1 MAVQVYSGPFL
12 CILSAERRSSVP
24 TGFLHRRR
32 TRAEIRSSAFV
43 LTSESSPSSTELIS
57 RKTCA
62 SIGSLHFSLTSARRI
77 VQYIT
82 VQLRMFQM
90 ETQSHTLLK
99 YLLQSV
105 ESSNYEVAK
114 ALDISP
120 ASLSRHAG
128 GLLSKPS
135 TLRRATKFFN
145 DLLPDDA
152 MVDADLLV
160 GTPISARDLVRLARA
175 VRAEVAKGSK

>member
-1 MAVQVYSGPFL
+1 
-12 CILSAERRSSVP
+12 
-24 TGFLHRRR
+24 
-32 TRAEIRSSAFV
+32 
-43 LTSESSPSSTELIS
+43 
-57 RKTCA
+57 
-62 SIGSLHFSLTSARRI
+62 
-77 VQYIT
+77 
-82 VQLRMFQM
+82 MFQM

-135 TLRRATKFFN
+135 TLRRATKYFN

>member
-1 MAVQVYSGPFL
+1 
-12 CILSAERRSSVP
+12 
-24 TGFLHRRR
+24 
-32 TRAEIRSSAFV
+32 
-43 LTSESSPSSTELIS
+43 
-57 RKTCA
+57 
-62 SIGSLHFSLTSARRI
+62 
-77 VQYIT
+77 
-82 VQLRMFQM
+82 M
-90 ETQSHTLLK
+90 ETESHTLLK

-105 ESSNYEVAK
+105 EASHYKIAE

-152 MVDADLLV
+152 MVNPDLLS
-160 GTPISARDLVRLARA
+160 GTPITARDLVRLARA
-175 VRAEVAKGSK
+175 LRAEVAKGSKQK